1 MLRNMVKIFKQ
12 IYKLKDRLNMFKT
25 FLFKTIELA
34 YYITIILVIIFAF
47 GISTQSMLY
56 PNQQLNAELL
66 KNVFFPAYFV
76 IGGEYYTRSD
86 IMNAGIIYE

>member
-1 MLRNMVKIFKQ
+1 MVKIFKQ